1 MSARQG
7 VENPAAS
14 GQEADRPKDAGRAL
28 PVSAQ
33 QTKVIDELN
42 EVFDARQPTIQVM
55 ACRVLLIL

>member
-7 VENPAAS
+7 FENPAAS

-42 EVFDARQPTIQVM
+42 EVFDAQEPTIEVM
-55 ACRVLLIL
+55 TYRVSLIL